1 MTGSL
6 ISWLLLFL
14 RVLLFGRSSA
24 AAWSRGARG
33 KAAGRSSGPRGNLA
47 AATWFSGGRGT
58 RLRLHGPAERLRLQ
72 QCWWKWPGLAKR
84 GGGQL
89 SRLVLGSWGSGCEKM
104 RRLGEAMQA
113 AAAAVAPGHV
123 SWRPHL
129 QGSRAICCVPHWPGL
144 GAGELRRGRPDGQ
157 RRKKQSKAAPWYY
170 AVIWDLVGGQK
181 RPTKKSDDGN
191 LFALLLGRYY
201 VGPRNNT
208 FFWPVCDTRRS
219 PIAI

>member
-104 RRLGEAMQA
+104 RRLGEAMQGSSRSRVVEA
-113 AAAAVAPGHV
+113 TLAGKPGH
-123 SWRPHL
+123 L
-129 QGSRAICCVPHWPGL
+129 LRAALAWPRCG
-144 GAGELRRGRPDGQ
+144 
-157 RRKKQSKAAPWYY
+157 
-170 AVIWDLVGGQK
+170 
-181 RPTKKSDDGN
+181 
-191 LFALLLGRYY
+191 
-201 VGPRNNT
+201 
-208 FFWPVCDTRRS
+208 
-219 PIAI
+219 